1 MTGGKITKATLT
13 YGFLN
18 THMISPLVSSD
29 GDKEIVIVVVVT
41 SASTTWGSLG
51 GGGSVNK
58 RTKVKKKMQKYVIT
72 EILSDDMRKKIKD

>member
-1 MTGGKITKATLT
+1 MAGSKITKATLT

-51 GGGSVNK
+51 IGGPVNK
-58 RTKVKKKMQKYVIT
+58 RKKVKVQKCFIT
-72 EILSDDMRKKIKD
+72 EILSDDMRNKIKD

>member
-1 MTGGKITKATLT
+1 MAGRKITKATLT
-13 YGFLN
+13 YGFLS

-29 GDKEIVIVVVVT
+29 GVKEIVIVVVVT

-58 RTKVKKKMQKYVIT
+58 RTKVKNA
-72 EILSDDMRKKIKD
+72 KICHD